1 MMSWLI
7 WNNILQDNKEDF
19 IMKRTNESS
28 FDYNAEVKK
37 CKTIDDVMGKNG
49 LIQRLVKDVLENILE
64 GEMEEHLGREK
75 YQRESYDVEDIK
87 NYRNGYSTK
96 NLRSSF
102 GDVDL
107 DIPRDRKAEFEP
119 QIVKKYETVCTE
131 LDKKIISLYAK
142 GMSTTDIE
150 AEIQDLYGITI
161 SPSMVSKITD
171 KVLATATE
179 WQNRVLDSIYPIVY
193 LDAMYFKVR
202 SNGKIVNKAVYICLG
217 YTMQGHKDILGIW
230 VDEAEGAKFWLS
242 ICNDLKNRGVKEILI
257 ACMDGLKGLP
267 QAIKTVFPT
276 VNIQTCIVHQ
286 IRNSVKYVA
295 SKGQKAFMKDLK
307 EVYKAP
313 TEELALA
320 QLDRLK
326 EAWGD
331 KYGIVID
338 SWYNNWNNLSTYFE
352 FSPSIRKIIY
362 TTNVLEGFNR
372 QVRKFTKVRV
382 IFPTD
387 ESLNKCVYLATM
399 EIMEKWTQPI
409 HGWANTLAE
418 LSLAFSDQLSDD
430 LA

>member
-1 MMSWLI
+1 MTKKDDI
-7 WNNILQDNKEDF
+7 N
-19 IMKRTNESS
+19 
-28 FDYNAEVKK
+28 FDYNEEVKK
-37 CKTIDDVMGKNG
+37 CKTIDDVIGKDG
-49 LIQRLVKDVLENILE
+49 LVQRLIKDVLENILE
-64 GEMEEHLGREK
+64 VEMGEHLGRDK
-75 YQRESYDVEDIK
+75 YDRQTDIDQDDR
-87 NYRNGYSTK
+87 NYRNGYSKKT
-96 NLRSSF
+96 LRSSF

-107 DIPRDRKAEFEP
+107 DVPRDRKAEFEP
-119 QIVKKYETVCTE
+119 QIIKKYETVCNE

-142 GMSTTDIE
+142 GMSTRDIQ
-150 AEIQDLYGITI
+150 AEVEDLYGITL
-161 SPSMVSKITD
+161 SPSMISKITD
-171 KVLATATE
+171 KVIATATE
-179 WQNRVLDSIYPIVY
+179 WQNRMLDEIYPIVY

-217 YTMQGHKDILGIW
+217 YTLEGYKDILGIW

-242 ICNDLKNRGVKEILI
+242 ICNDLKNRGVKKILI

-276 VNIQTCIVHQ
+276 VDIQTCIVHQ
-286 IRNSVKYVA
+286 IRNSIKYIA
-295 SKGQKAFMKDLK
+295 SKDKKAFMKDLK

-320 QLDRLK
+320 QLDNLK
-326 EAWGD
+326 EKWGSN
-331 KYGIVID
+331 YGMVID
-338 SWYNNWNNLSTYFE
+338 SWYNNWNNLDTFFK
-352 FSPSIRKIIY
+352 FSPQIRKLIY

-372 QVRKFTKVRV
+372 QVRKFTKVRT

-409 HGWANTLAE
+409 HNWRTTLAE
-418 LSLAFSDQLSDD
+418 LSLYFEEQLRDE